1 MGHPVDL
8 QPLLG
13 VDLVGADDRPDLVVE
28 DLGGGAGQAGQAGRL
43 QPQQVVAERLAEA
56 AGALVD
62 LQGGEAVDVH
72 AGHGLVHGLGHVQ
85 VVVAV
90 EAGVDAA
97 LEGDLGGPALVGL
110 DHPPGD
116 LVEAEQVRRAAQVE
130 AGSGPLEKAQN
141 RQRKVQTL
149 V

>member
-1 MGHPVDL
+1 MDL
-8 QPLLG
+8 QPLVG
-13 VDLVGADDRPDLVVE
+13 GHLVGADDRPDLVVE
-28 DLGGGAGQAGQAGRL
+28 DLGGGAEQAGQAGRL
-43 QPQQVVAERLAEA
+43 EPQQVVAERLAEPP
-56 AGALVD
+56 GPLVD

-72 AGHGLVHGLGHVQ
+72 ARHGLVHGLGHVQ

-110 DHPPGD
+110 DHPPGH
-116 LVEAEQVRRAAQVE
+116 LVQAEQVGRAPQVE
-130 AGSGPLEKAQN
+130 AGRALGEAQK